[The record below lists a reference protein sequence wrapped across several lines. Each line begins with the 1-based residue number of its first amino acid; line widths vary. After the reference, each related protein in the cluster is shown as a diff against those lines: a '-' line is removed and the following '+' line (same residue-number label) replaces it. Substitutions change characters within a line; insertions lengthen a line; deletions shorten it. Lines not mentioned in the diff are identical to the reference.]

1 MAGGR
6 GFETTTGLV
15 IQQGIFEESVS
26 AKHKTGTRMQL
37 ADGRTFYYAQA
48 GEALAAGQLAKS
60 LPQHVDRTAMVTT
73 TASAAIGAKTITG
86 LTVGGEAF
94 GVNDYAEGFLYTQ
107 KVTGLGY
114 TYKIKSNTSGT
125 SGGTN
130 LDVVLYDPIQVA
142 IDTTTEIGF
151 VYNPF
156 HKVLQGTAVITS
168 PPAGVCLRGV
178 VTTQYFCWLQTWGV
192 CAMIT
197 DAATNVGDIG
207 VRLIAST
214 EEGYVAN
221 YTTNTNTEL
230 GGKAFPHVGYRYG
243 TVAVDAEATPVM
255 LQLYP

>member
-15 IQQGIFEESVS
+15 IQQGIFEESAT
-26 AKHKTGTRMQL
+26 AKHKIGTRMQL

-48 GEALAAGQLAKS
+48 GEALAAGKLAFSK
-60 LPQHVDRTAMVTT
+60 PQHIARTAMVST

-86 LTVGGEAF
+86 ITVGAEAF
-94 GVNDYAEGFLYTQ
+94 TANDYAEGFMYTQ

-114 TYKIKSNTSGT
+114 SYKIKSNTSGT

-142 IDTTTEIGF
+142 IDTTTELGF

-156 HKVLQGTAVITS
+156 FKVLSGTAVVTS
-168 PPAGVCLRGV
+168 GPAGVCLRGV
-178 VTTQYFCWLQTWGV
+178 VTTQYYCWLQTWGV
-192 CAMIT
+192 CVLHQ
-197 DAATNVGDIG
+197 DASTALNIG
-207 VRLIAST
+207 TRLVAST
-214 EEGYVAN
+214 EEGFVAN

-230 GGKAFPHVGYRYG
+230 GGKILPHVGYNFG
-243 TVAVDAEATPVM
+243 TLAVEAEATPVM